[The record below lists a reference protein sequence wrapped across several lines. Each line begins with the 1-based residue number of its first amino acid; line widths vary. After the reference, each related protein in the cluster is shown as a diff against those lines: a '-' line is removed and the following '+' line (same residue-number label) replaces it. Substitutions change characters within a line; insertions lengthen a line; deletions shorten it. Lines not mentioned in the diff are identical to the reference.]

1 MFCSQWEVAMESARD
16 RLPRRRTGFTLI
28 ELLVVIAIIAILIG
42 LLLPAVQKVREA
54 AARIQCANNL
64 HQLGIALHNY
74 HSSYDGFP
82 PAQQDIAKYPGCP
95 ATPSISWVPYLMPYF
110 EQDNLQK
117 TYRLDR
123 DWQDKTN
130 DGVKPYTGNAVG
142 PNQTQI
148 KVLVCPSA
156 PSGRVASNNR
166 GVLDYAPPNQL
177 HRPNPFYTAYPMP
190 PSDPTFV
197 GILGH
202 NVRRRLTEVT
212 DGSSNTILLA
222 EDAGRNQWWVMGKF
236 VGSQP
241 SNFTIGGESGAWANP
256 GSDITI
262 TGFNPAN
269 LNTNKPETPGPC
281 AVNCTNA
288 NEIYAFHSA
297 GANVLMGDGSVRLLK
312 AGTDVN
318 VVIPLVTRASGEV
331 ISADALP

>member
-1 MFCSQWEVAMESARD
+1 MVRARA
-16 RLPRRRTGFTLI
+16 RVRRRRTGFTLI
-28 ELLVVIAIIAILIG
+28 ELLVVIAIIAVLIG

-54 AARIQCANNL
+54 AARMSCSNNL
-64 HQLGIALHNY
+64 KQLALACHNY
-74 HSSYDGFP
+74 HDANSGFP
-82 PAQQDIAKYPGCP
+82 PAKQDLPLYPRSP
-95 ATPSISWVPYLMPYF
+95 ATPSLSWVPYILPYV
-110 EQDNLQK
+110 EQDNLAK

-130 DGVKPYTGNAVG
+130 DGVAPFTGASAG
-142 PNQTQI
+142 PNQIQVKTLI
-148 KVLVCPSA
+148 CPSA
-156 PSGRVASNNR
+156 PSGRVAANKR

-177 HRPNPFYTAYPMP
+177 HRPNPFYTAHAMP

-202 NVRRRLTEVT
+202 NVKRKVTEVT

-222 EDAGRNQWWVMGKF
+222 EDGGRNQWWIMGKF

-269 LNTNKPETPGPC
+269 LNTTRPVTPGPC

-288 NEIYAFHSA
+288 NEIYAFHTA
-297 GANVLMGDGSVRLLK
+297 GANVAMGDGSVRFLK

-318 VVIPLVTRASGEV
+318 IVIPLVTRASGEV